1 MTERLF
7 ELRQSN
13 KLAAKILVAFFVIAL
28 AMVMAFAPPV
38 ETVALANEVNQVC
51 AAVGVIVAAV
61 TGSAVAGG
69 MLATAGV
76 TATAAILTGTVSA
89 FIAFLVAMGVGM
101 TVASL
106 IRLLTSESS
115 LDKFGVS
122 FWKTI
127 KDVWDYNKQ
136 KVVCTAVT
144 FQMICAKIK
153 QALGID
159 GTAPEPTASDYIF
172 ITSAAP
178 TIDDLGLPT
187 LNSWDLEEDKL
198 PKPLTGVSSIGS
210 LYYGKSGQE
219 AQKTTYVSNY
229 YIGTYRESGDIYGN
243 IGLVVDDAT
252 YAFTCGVTLQEACG
266 FVSKPIVNKA
276 SKSCWFIASEAWQTA
291 FAGGYRSAIAKLK
304 INGSDLKTYSGNNGN
319 YCYYSV
325 SNGYLVAYVVDD
337 NGKII
342 KPKSVENFLYY
353 TFYLGYR
360 PAFAYGDSKNKDKT
374 ILDNH
379 SNIKD
384 MSDADYKKVTTESSD
399 LRKTRTRNKDVT
411 YDSKKD
417 RTKSITDAIKST
429 GKTDVKG
436 KVTLDSVGISDATTI
451 DAVGSLDVSD
461 VIGVVGVGASDISVP
476 DTATGDDVPVD
487 VPTDNVIPFDVGPK
501 LIKFSAEGISDK
513 FPFCLPKF
521 LKEQLNIMVADPQDP
536 KFSIPFEVK
545 SAKLKGDIDLDLT
558 MGGKA
563 KMVTK
568 ITDFFLCA
576 ALLVGLVF
584 ATKKLEF

>member
-127 KDVWDYNKQ
+127 NDVWDYNKQ
-136 KVVCTAVT
+136 KVVCTAAT

-187 LNSWDLEEDKL
+187 LNSWTLEEDKL

-252 YAFTCGVTLQEACG
+252 YAFTTGVTLQEACG

-291 FAGGYRSAIAKLK
+291 FAGGYRSSIAKLK

-384 MSDADYKKVTTESSD
+384 MSDSDYKKVTTESSD

-411 YDSKKD
+411 YNSKKD

-429 GKTDVKG
+429 GKADVKG
-436 KVTLDSVGISDATTI
+436 KVTLDSVGLSESTAI
-451 DAVGSLDVSD
+451 DTVKSLDVSD
-461 VIGVVGVGASDISVP
+461 VIGVVGVSATDLAVT
-476 DTATGDDVPVD
+476 DTATGEETKIDA
-487 VPTDNVIPFDVGPK
+487 PTEEAIPFDLGPK
-501 LIKFSAEGISDK
+501 LIKFSAEGIADK

-521 LKEQLNIMVADPQDP
+521 LYNQLNILVADAKDP
-536 KFSIPFEVK
+536 KFKIPFKVE
-545 SAKLKGDIDLDLT
+545 SANLSGDIDLDLT
-558 MGGKA
+558 MSGKA
-563 KMVTK
+563 KTVTK